1 MVGWY
6 SEQLGVC
13 RRVEQLG
20 RSVGRGG
27 EADDNTDDTLSSF
40 LFSLIN
46 ILACLCVCAHIFAEG
61 ICVCVCVRVY
71 CVYVLLLF
79 LL

>member
-40 LFSLIN
+40 
-46 ILACLCVCAHIFAEG
+46 IFNFFTQ
-61 ICVCVCVRVY
+61 I
-71 CVYVLLLF
+71 F
-79 LL
+79 